1 MNLHTLVAEA
11 VEQTFERLKQAPS
24 DRVWLSP
31 AETASYLGC
40 TTQHLQ
46 NLRARRKGPPF
57 VKFGRKIRYGRDAL
71 DSYLR
76 ARLVQTDNSSD

>member
-1 MNLHTLVAEA
+1 MDLNALVAEA
-11 VEQTFERLKQAPS
+11 VEQTLERLKHAPA

-31 AETASYLGC
+31 SEAALYLGC

-57 VKFGRKIRYGRDAL
+57 VKFGRKILYSRNVL
-71 DSYLR
+71 DSYLQ
-76 ARLVQTDNSSD
+76 ARQIQTDIANA